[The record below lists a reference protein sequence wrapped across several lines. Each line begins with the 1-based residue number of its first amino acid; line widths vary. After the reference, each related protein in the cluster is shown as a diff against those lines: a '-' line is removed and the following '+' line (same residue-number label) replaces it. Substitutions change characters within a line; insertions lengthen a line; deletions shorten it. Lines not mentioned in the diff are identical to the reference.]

1 MKTLGF
7 SGRKFVQI
15 HKLSQ
20 LTLVEEVKTNTIP
33 QTTIETTR
41 KISSQTFKIK
51 RGFKTEFK
59 SENYRITSI
68 IVTESTATELK
79 NQMEE
84 TG

>member
-7 SGRKFVQI
+7 SGRKFVHI

-20 LTLVEEVKTNTIP
+20 FTLVEEVKTSIIP

-51 RGFKTEFK
+51 RGLEINLNQKITE
-59 SENYRITSI
+59 
-68 IVTESTATELK
+68 
-79 NQMEE
+79 
-84 TG
+84 